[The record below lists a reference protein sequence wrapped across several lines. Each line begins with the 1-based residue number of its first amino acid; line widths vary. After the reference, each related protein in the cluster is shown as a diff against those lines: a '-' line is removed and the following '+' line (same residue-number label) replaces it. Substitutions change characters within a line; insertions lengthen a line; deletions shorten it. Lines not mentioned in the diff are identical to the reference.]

1 MAEIFHGYTYKQLRI
16 FAYKMAVANNIKVP
30 QNWKE
35 NKMASIDW
43 QKGFMA
49 RNGEGLA
56 LRAPE
61 PTSLARTTA
70 FNKFNIKPFLTILSD
85 VT

>member
-1 MAEIFHGYTYKQLRI
+1 MFHGYTYNQLRI
-16 FAYKMAVANNIKVP
+16 FACEITVANNIEVP

-49 RNGEGLA
+49 LHGEGLD

-61 PTSLARTTA
+61 PTSLA
-70 FNKFNIKPFLTILSD
+70 
-85 VT
+85 